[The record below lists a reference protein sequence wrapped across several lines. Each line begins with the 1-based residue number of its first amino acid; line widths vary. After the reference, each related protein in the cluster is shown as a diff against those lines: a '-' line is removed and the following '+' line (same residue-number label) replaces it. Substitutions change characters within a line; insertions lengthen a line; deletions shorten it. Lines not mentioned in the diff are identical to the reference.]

1 MKSCGARHKQEIWK
15 LKDYNLTSQS
25 VKSSTVRWYLQKA
38 LVNWGTR
45 QEPSTRFHTDFV
57 FNSCHRPV
65 SLLIKTALLLVAQ
78 FNVLKKKNEQIHCRQ
93 YFGLEGARGSR
104 FTARESGLVLW
115 SHGIKQKLFNPKR
128 LQVSGNYPNPH
139 HFSSLGRITDPQGCT
154 VDAVRGSQLYF
165 QKDSELTQ
173 SIYLFHDA
181 APSTTS
187 DLRSQIHSRG
197 FTKAS
202 KADPSKPTS
211 SRTTPLSSILP
222 V

>member
-1 MKSCGARHKQEIWK
+1 M
-15 LKDYNLTSQS
+15 
-25 VKSSTVRWYLQKA
+25 
-38 LVNWGTR
+38 
-45 QEPSTRFHTDFV
+45 

-139 HFSSLGRITDPQGCT
+139 HFSSLGRITNPQGCT
-154 VDAVRGSQLYF
+154 EDAVRGRQLYF
-165 QKDSELTQ
+165 QKILNLHEAFIYSVMQHPAQPQTCVHKYTVEVSQRLQRLTQ
-173 SIYLFHDA
+173 ASPPLPEPPPFQA
-181 APSTTS
+181 S
-187 DLRSQIHSRG
+187 SQFRQANISA
-197 FTKAS
+197 K
-202 KADPSKPTS
+202 
-211 SRTTPLSSILP
+211 
-222 V
+222 